1 MQSDVQLSLAY
12 FLEPVTGERILCDRA
27 VTRSLSLQ
35 DSFALIFV
43 ARGEILVDIEDARVP
58 LDTHA
63 AVLVGGAPTDRARL
77 TLAAGTDAYLLE
89 FRAASAARRAR
100 SGRGPSFARASMAGP
115 ELFTH
120 TLRYYVAE
128 ANSPDPAQSILRNL
142 LVLVLCQ
149 FASAADRVQDA
160 TADLSALETL
170 ASLVDAHIAAHYPET
185 ITTNGIAR
193 HLHYSPEYL
202 ERAYRRTRGVA
213 IRSAI
218 HSRRIKE
225 ASAHLRRE
233 RQMHVSDIAALCGY
247 NDVAYFRRVFK
258 SMTGMTPARFRS
270 AGVAVAPSRDTSGA
284 PAAVGG
290 AGIAGSTRDRA
301 PTPGTREAKEGTL
314 ALGRTQFTLTN
325 GILALNAGLFVSP
338 GFGIHAT
345 RVIDSYELIFVK
357 QGYLDLFEEEM
368 DFHVGPGQAL
378 LLCPGR
384 RHGGR
389 LPYPPDVQ
397 FYWVHFR
404 LAECPRPH
412 TRLRLPR
419 VTDLRD
425 LEMISEAFR
434 RFISDQ
440 ESGVL
445 DAVRAAHL
453 VGLMLCE
460 VSESARTAAGPR
472 AARSRTGP
480 GWPLVQ
486 EIDAYIDHNYRR
498 PISTS
503 AIAKDL
509 GRCSDYLERIYR
521 RERDRTILQALHDK
535 RITAARALLRNEDRK
550 NITEIAL
557 ECGYTVP
564 GCFRRTFKRMTG
576 LTPRQ
581 FRSLY
586 SRTHINAH

>member
-1 MQSDVQLSLAY
+1 
-12 FLEPVTGERILCDRA
+12 
-27 VTRSLSLQ
+27 
-35 DSFALIFV
+35 
-43 ARGEILVDIEDARVP
+43 
-58 LDTHA
+58 
-63 AVLVGGAPTDRARL
+63 
-77 TLAAGTDAYLLE
+77 
-89 FRAASAARRAR
+89 
-100 SGRGPSFARASMAGP
+100 
-115 ELFTH
+115 
-120 TLRYYVAE
+120 
-128 ANSPDPAQSILRNL
+128 
-142 LVLVLCQ
+142 
-149 FASAADRVQDA
+149 
-160 TADLSALETL
+160 
-170 ASLVDAHIAAHYPET
+170 
-185 ITTNGIAR
+185 
-193 HLHYSPEYL
+193 
-202 ERAYRRTRGVA
+202 
-213 IRSAI
+213 
-218 HSRRIKE
+218 
-225 ASAHLRRE
+225 
-233 RQMHVSDIAALCGY
+233 MHVSDIAALCGY
-247 NDVAYFRRVFK
+247 QDVAYFRRLFK
-258 SMTGMTPARFRS
+258 SMTGTTPARFRS
-270 AGVAVAPSRDTSGA
+270 AGVAVAPAGDISGA
-284 PAAVGG
+284 PAVGG
-290 AGIAGSTRDRA
+290 AGITAGTRDRA
-301 PTPGTREAKEGTL
+301 STPGTREAQGGTL
-314 ALGRTQFTLTN
+314 ALGSSQFTLTN

-404 LAECPRPH
+404 VAECPRPH
-412 TRLRLPR
+412 THLHLPR

-445 DAVRAAHL
+445 DALRAAHL

-460 VSESARTAAGPR
+460 VGESARATAGPWVS
-472 AARSRTGP
+472 RSRAVP
-480 GWPLVQ
+480 GSPLVQ
-486 EIDAYIDHNYRR
+486 EIDTYIDRNYGR

-503 AIAKDL
+503 SIAKDL

-521 RERDRTILQALHDK
+521 RERDRTILQALHDR
-535 RITAARALLRNEDRK
+535 RITVARALLRDEDRK

-564 GCFRRTFKRMTG
+564 GCFRRTFKRTTG